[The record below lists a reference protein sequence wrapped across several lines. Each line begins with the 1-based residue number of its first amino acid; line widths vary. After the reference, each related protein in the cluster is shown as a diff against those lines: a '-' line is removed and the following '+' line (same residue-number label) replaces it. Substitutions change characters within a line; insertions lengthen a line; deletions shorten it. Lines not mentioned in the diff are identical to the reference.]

1 MSAAAMLALRSAAA
15 MLALSNVSSL

>member
-1 MSAAAMLALRSAAA
+1 MSAAA